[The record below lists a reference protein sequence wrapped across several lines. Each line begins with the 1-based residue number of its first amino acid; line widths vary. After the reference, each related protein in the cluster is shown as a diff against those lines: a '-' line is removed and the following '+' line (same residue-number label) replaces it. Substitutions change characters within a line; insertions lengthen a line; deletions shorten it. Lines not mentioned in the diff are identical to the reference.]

1 MVDRRLAVPRLIGI
15 VGLPSRSTGSDGAVH
30 NLQPTLIRK
39 VLVERAEL
47 DTRAQVQ
54 SANVSNIYVK
64 QFNQR
69 LTLYESP
76 VDIFS
81 MIDLAKVSDIMLL
94 VISANHGSGPFE
106 GVEFTDDSKL
116 VLSCLRANGLPS
128 VILVV
133 QVGLISFSDFNFRMR
148 ALVNRSLG
156 FRDYPTKKEE
166 AC

>member
-1 MVDRRLAVPRLIGI
+1 
-15 VGLPSRSTGSDGAVH
+15 
-30 NLQPTLIRK
+30 
-39 VLVERAEL
+39 
-47 DTRAQVQ
+47 
-54 SANVSNIYVK
+54 
-64 QFNQR
+64 
-69 LTLYESP
+69 
-76 VDIFS
+76 

>member
-1 MVDRRLAVPRLIGI
+1 MYLNTPAG
-15 VGLPSRSTGSDGAVH
+15 DGGNNYLRV
-30 NLQPTLIRK
+30 T
-39 VLVERAEL
+39 
-47 DTRAQVQ
+47 
-54 SANVSNIYVK
+54 
-64 QFNQR
+64 
-69 LTLYESP
+69 
-76 VDIFS
+76 
-81 MIDLAKVSDIMLL
+81 
-94 VISANHGSGPFE
+94 FE